1 MSGSQDSRV
10 LDIFGPK
17 FYLETGNPQDSDFG
31 PEAFAIKGINND
43 GANFTLAHHESN
55 YTRFDTG
62 GDLLIQG
69 GQLGS
74 NDTPGVKMISHTGNL
89 ELDSIQG
96 SLTLGASDTITL
108 EADKIVLK
116 ANYIQIGDSSLH
128 GTKSVVISAQKI
140 QVDGKTGNLPIHL
153 KLSWGSAMSS
163 IAGNF
168 VDMDA
173 MKVIGA
179 AAGGPAGA
187 AAVSAIGGL

>member
-1 MSGSQDSRV
+1 MSGAQDSRI

-17 FYLETGNPQDSDFG
+17 FYLETGNPQESEFG
-31 PEAFAIKGINND
+31 PEAFAIKGINNE

-55 YTRFDTG
+55 YTRLDTG

-89 ELDSIQG
+89 ELDSTQSSI
-96 SLTLGASDTITL
+96 TLGASDTITL

-116 ANYIQIGDSSLH
+116 ASSIQIGDRGKH
-128 GTKSVVISAQKI
+128 GTKSITLSAQKI
-140 QVDGKTGNLPIHL
+140 EVDGKEGNLPRHL
-153 KLSWGSAMSS
+153 KLSWGSSMSS
-163 IAGNF
+163 IAGNL

-173 MKVIGA
+173 MKVIGT
-179 AAGGPAGA
+179 AAGGPIGGA
-187 AAVSAIGGL
+187 AVGGLL

>member
-1 MSGSQDSRV
+1 MSGPQDSRV
-10 LDIFGPK
+10 LEIFGPK
-17 FYLETGNPQDSDFG
+17 LYLETGNLQSSDFG
-31 PEAFAIKGINND
+31 PEAFAFKGINKE
-43 GANFTLAHHESN
+43 GANFTLAHHETN
-55 YTRFDTG
+55 YTRLDTG

-116 ANYIQIGDSSLH
+116 ANSIQIGDSGS

-140 QVDGKTGNLPIHL
+140 QVDGKTGNLPVHL
-153 KLSWGSAMSS
+153 KLSWGSVMSS

-168 VDMDA
+168 VDMDS
-173 MKVIGA
+173 MKVIGD
-179 AAGGPAGA
+179 
-187 AAVSAIGGL
+187 